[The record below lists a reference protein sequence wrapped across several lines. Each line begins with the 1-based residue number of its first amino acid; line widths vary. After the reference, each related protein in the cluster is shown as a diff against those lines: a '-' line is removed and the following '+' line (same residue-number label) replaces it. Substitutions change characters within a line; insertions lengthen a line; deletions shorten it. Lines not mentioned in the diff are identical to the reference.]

1 MSFVTSRRWALQ
13 ETLRG
18 LRRDAAPFVFATCLS
33 ALALSIPLFIACIF
47 YGLSEPLRSLP
58 TAVEITVFTT
68 EKADAARVEEEIRRI
83 EEVVSTRIIKKEE
96 AYAELNERL
105 GIKPAK
111 SASNPLPD
119 IVIATLANDLS
130 NAKIEDAAKAI
141 EAIRGVDFVPY
152 EISWHEKLQAVTR
165 AANVG
170 LVCLGSVVLLL
181 VVLVLGTAVRLTS
194 SSARS
199 EMRALHLFGASP
211 SFAVRPYAWRGF
223 LLMGASAA
231 LALGITEIGLIVFG
245 RAVAFVASLYDAA
258 VSLTLPPADWC
269 LGIVFGCAVVGSIV
283 ASAVAADTGRQIRGG
298 TR

>member
-231 LALGITEIGLIVFG
+231 LALGTEIGLIFFG
-245 RAVAFVASLYDAA
+245 RAVASVASLYDAA

-269 LGIVFGCAVVGSIV
+269 LGIVLGCAVVGSIV
-283 ASAVAADTGRQIRGG
+283 ASAVAADTWRQIRGG